1 MKLTSPT
8 RTVPGIARMP
18 ERQNRWFLIL
28 CIQNPFLPTSGL
40 GHHCAKAGSA
50 TLITRGASALFPI
63 VHPKANIWNASR
75 HRTSQ
80 RGGYRRRRIL
90 GPMGR
95 CAEGFSD
102 RSWIAKQ
109 AHAMIFGERHK
120 HIYCL
125 RQSLAIVGQ
134 ITLLRDREIQSVEQF
149 LSEQGKNPRRHAAG
163 PAASRKL
170 SSFAMVRSG
179 GFGSSS
185 FKLRGERIRQAPHSS
200 GLELL
205 LLRIRVEFVYPPRRM
220 PQDLVRSACPTGRK
234 RLVKRREASLT
245 ISGCWQPARLRE
257 ISARLCTPLCKS
269 VEQSRPARDVGIAP
283 STANHW
289 LSMLE

>member
-50 TLITRGASALFPI
+50 TLITRGASALFQI
-63 VHPKANIWNASR
+63 VHPKANIWPASR

-90 GPMGR
+90 GPKGR

-109 AHAMIFGERHK
+109 AHAMIFVERHK
-120 HIYCL
+120 HIFSKARSHDL
-125 RQSLAIVGQ
+125 LQSWCRSICA
-134 ITLLRDREIQSVEQF
+134 LL
-149 LSEQGKNPRRHAAG
+149 P
-163 PAASRKL
+163 
-170 SSFAMVRSG
+170 
-179 GFGSSS
+179 
-185 FKLRGERIRQAPHSS
+185 
-200 GLELL
+200 
-205 LLRIRVEFVYPPRRM
+205 
-220 PQDLVRSACPTGRK
+220 
-234 RLVKRREASLT
+234 
-245 ISGCWQPARLRE
+245 
-257 ISARLCTPLCKS
+257 
-269 VEQSRPARDVGIAP
+269 SRPALSRKTSESASA
-283 STANHW
+283 STTSGVRW
-289 LSMLE
+289 LPRW